1 MNKNSDIQRRI
12 DETLESIVNIRRTTP
27 KPFFYTR
34 LHARMTKNERSEW
47 ERISR
52 LVTRPAVA
60 AAAVS
65 LVLLLNAFV
74 IIQGV
79 SAQSSQGELSEIS
92 STEDLS
98 YTTFYDIENAQP

>member
-12 DETLESIVNIRRTTP
+12 DETLESIVNIRRATP

-52 LVTRPAVA
+52 LVTRPAV
-60 AAAVS
+60 AAVS